1 MKIYQQFGF
10 NTNIVLRF
18 QKMMQTNFVLHKHVS
33 KEEEVKVLN
42 LHQQVVPNE
51 ENWQAEVFAHSLNKS
66 PLKPLL
72 KSCPGLEK
80 ICNEEPGSWLLLHGH
95 LYLPWCCYLILQQ
108 VLNQLILQLHQ
119 LLQLYNKPNWH
130 SLFMHN
136 NLSPK

>member
-1 MKIYQQFGF
+1 MKIYQHFGF

-51 ENWQAEVFAHSLNKS
+51 ENWQAEVFAHSLKKS
-66 PLKPLL
+66 PLKPRTLNHCWKVVPDWRRSVMRNL
-72 KSCPGLEK
+72 VLDYYS
-80 ICNEEPGSWLLLHGH
+80 N
-95 LYLPWCCYLILQQ
+95 LPWCCYLILQQ

-119 LLQLYNKPNWH
+119 LLQLYNKPNLH

-136 NLSPK
+136 